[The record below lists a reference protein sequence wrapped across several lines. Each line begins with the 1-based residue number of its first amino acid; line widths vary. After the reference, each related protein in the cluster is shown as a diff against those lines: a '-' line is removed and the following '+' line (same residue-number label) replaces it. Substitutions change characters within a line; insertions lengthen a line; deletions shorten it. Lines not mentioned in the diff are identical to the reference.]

1 MNLAQNRRGQS
12 QNLVKCQLKLS
23 RRFSIIFRVLQN
35 AGFREER
42 EIVNNRIKGIV
53 MAAGGAG
60 LWGLMSIFSRT
71 LNAADYT
78 SLEIAYIR
86 CLVAGIGLALIHG
99 KKDPSILKV
108 CKKGII
114 ISLMFGAVTYTV
126 GFLSYAYSVG
136 RIPAAMTAVL
146 SFTSPIWT
154 CLIGVLV
161 FRERVKG
168 KKVLAIICCLFGA
181 ALITNLIGAQEIRF
195 DLLGMGAAVM
205 NGVGIAMQVCVPRY
219 FEKQFRKDTMLTYG
233 FLGAAGFMALFVDHG
248 KIVGSFTG
256 PGGIKVLLSALA
268 LSVFCTL
275 VANTIF
281 VKSASYVEPATTTIL
296 SALEVVV
303 GALVGLLLFGE
314 TLTALQILGAVIIVA
329 ASLGME
335 LAEKPAAAKTE

>member
-1 MNLAQNRRGQS
+1 MNHRM
-12 QNLVKCQLKLS
+12 
-23 RRFSIIFRVLQN
+23 
-35 AGFREER
+35 
-42 EIVNNRIKGIV
+42 KGII

-60 LWGLMSIFSRT
+60 LWGLMSIFSRA

-86 CLVAGIGLALIHG
+86 CLVAGIGLAMINW
-99 KKDPSILKV
+99 KKDPAILKV
-108 CKKGII
+108 SGKGIVT
-114 ISLMFGAVTYTV
+114 SLIFGAVTYTI
-126 GFLSYAYSVG
+126 GFLSYAYSVE

-161 FRERVKG
+161 FRERVRG
-168 KKVLAIICCLFGA
+168 KKIAAIFCCLFGA
-181 ALITNLIGAQEIRF
+181 ALITNLIGAQDLRF
-195 DLLGMGAAVM
+195 DLLGMGAAVL
-205 NGVGIAMQVCVPRY
+205 NGVGIAFQVCVPRY
-219 FEKQFRKDTMLTYG
+219 FEKQYRKDTMLTYG

-248 KIVGSFTG
+248 TILSSFTG
-256 PGGIKVLLSALA
+256 PGGMNVLLSALA

-296 SALEVVV
+296 SALEIVV
-303 GALVGLLLFGE
+303 GAVVGLLLFGE
-314 TLTALQILGAVIIVA
+314 VLSPVQIIGAVVIVV

-335 LAEKPAAAKTE
+335 LAEKPVSGTPVEKK

>member
-1 MNLAQNRRGQS
+1 M
-12 QNLVKCQLKLS
+12 
-23 RRFSIIFRVLQN
+23 
-35 AGFREER
+35 
-42 EIVNNRIKGIV
+42 NNRIKGII

-86 CLVAGIGLALIHG
+86 CLVAGIGLALING
-99 KKDPSILKV
+99 KKDPAILKV
-108 CKKGII
+108 SGKGIVT
-114 ISLMFGAVTYTV
+114 SLIFGAVTYTI
-126 GFLSYAYSVG
+126 GFLSYAYSVE

-161 FRERVKG
+161 FREKVKG
-168 KKVLAIICCLFGA
+168 KKIAAIICCLFGA
-181 ALITNLIGAQEIRF
+181 VLITNLIGAQDLRF
-195 DLLGMGAAVM
+195 DLLGMGAAVL
-205 NGVGIAMQVCVPRY
+205 NGVGIAFQVCVPRY
-219 FEKQFRKDTMLTYG
+219 FEKQYRKDTMLTYG

-248 KIVGSFTG
+248 KILGSFTG
-256 PGGIKVLLSALA
+256 PGGMKVLLSALA

-275 VANTIF
+275 IANTIF

-303 GALVGLLLFGE
+303 GAIVGLLLFGE
-314 TLTALQILGAVIIVA
+314 ILTPVQIVGAVIIVA

-335 LAEKPAAAKTE
+335 LAEKPVPANREEKN